1 MRIDDANNACNRT
14 APLFL
19 VSELPLQ
26 STPKTVQE
34 SIADYNI
41 LRLFISELFQYTYQR
56 WFRPYRSEV
65 DRSQF
70 LTKANLVE
78 KAGLPPTDC
87 SPAMIDLV
95 KSWSANLCARVEDTK
110 SRTVDFD
117 ESDTAQRLYFMQPS
131 FRAVAVTIRASAFTL
146 ETSDIST
153 IPVLIVRTGIE
164 AGLSAPINL
173 GTIAEGDRTEST
185 VDSQGSLSAV
195 ETTLRAAIT
204 FLITLEQREAE
215 VLA

>member
-1 MRIDDANNACNRT
+1 
-14 APLFL
+14 
-19 VSELPLQ
+19 
-26 STPKTVQE
+26 
-34 SIADYNI
+34 
-41 LRLFISELFQYTYQR
+41 
-56 WFRPYRSEV
+56 
-65 DRSQF
+65 
-70 LTKANLVE
+70 
-78 KAGLPPTDC
+78 
-87 SPAMIDLV
+87 
-95 KSWSANLCARVEDTK
+95 
-110 SRTVDFD
+110 
-117 ESDTAQRLYFMQPS
+117 MQPS
-131 FRAVAVTIRASAFTL
+131 FRAVAVTIRTSAFTL